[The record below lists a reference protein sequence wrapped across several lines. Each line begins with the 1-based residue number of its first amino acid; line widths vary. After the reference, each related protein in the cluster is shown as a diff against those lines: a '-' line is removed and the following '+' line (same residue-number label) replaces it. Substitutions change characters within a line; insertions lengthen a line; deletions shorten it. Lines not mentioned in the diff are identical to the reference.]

1 MPIGQVPTP
10 KPRRTFATEA
20 RIKNIKDAASDHVV
34 FEQNQKRKEC
44 KTNRNQDC
52 FLQTL
57 V

>member
-1 MPIGQVPTP
+1 MPIGQEAPP

-20 RIKNIKDAASDHVV
+20 RIKNVTDDAIDREV
-34 FEQNQKRKEC
+34 FERKQERKEC
-44 KTNRNQDC
+44 KRSQNQDC